1 MKTLK
6 SYQDFTNEEIDWK
19 KGIVTTA
26 LGASLAMSTPS
37 LAKGDVINK
46 IETVLN
52 KCNWVHFDNDNELF
66 SDYLQGATQ
75 TRV

>member
-1 MKTLK
+1 MNKREYYSFL
-6 SYQDFTNEEIDWK
+6 SF
-19 KGIVTTA
+19 
-26 LGASLAMSTPS
+26 
-37 LAKGDVINK
+37 INK

-52 KCNWVHFDNDNELF
+52 KCNWVHFDTDNELF